1 MSIWSQFANKAYLSA
16 DTLTSISQ
24 SFTYKMAAKINWHR
38 YGTKLRHCH
47 PMYCPCER
55 VRVCCQLHS
64 KDFYK
69 MLPFKRAVNW
79 ALRGSLV
86 RTPVVHRW
94 PAKRPCVQPAAA
106 AGSRC
111 HGNRIS
117 DAVTCNTDTPVAA
130 DRHAD
135 AQRTI
140 PRRPAGRAGL
150 SPTCGLARRSATL
163 VAEAGAVVDLSP
175 STSSRSSEH
184 QHRYRSPHHDRI
196 DISLRMNEFRHFLLS
211 PFVSAKTCSFRLCNE
226 MQQYACTHVRD

>member
-1 MSIWSQFANKAYLSA
+1 MQ
-16 DTLTSISQ
+16 
-24 SFTYKMAAKINWHR
+24 
-38 YGTKLRHCH
+38 
-47 PMYCPCER
+47 
-55 VRVCCQLHS
+55 
-64 KDFYK
+64 
-69 MLPFKRAVNW
+69 
-79 ALRGSLV
+79 
-86 RTPVVHRW
+86 TPVVHRW

-184 QHRYRSPHHDRI
+184 QHRCRSPHHDRI

-211 PFVSAKTCSFRLCNE
+211 LTFQRKHAVSVFVTKCNS
-226 MQQYACTHVRD
+226 MPARTYAISVRVFAASCVVNTMFLRSS